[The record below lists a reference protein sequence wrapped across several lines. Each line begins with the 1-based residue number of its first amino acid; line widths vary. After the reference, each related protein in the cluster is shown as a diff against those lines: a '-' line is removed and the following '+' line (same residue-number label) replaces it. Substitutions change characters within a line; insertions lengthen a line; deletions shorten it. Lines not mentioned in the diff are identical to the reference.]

1 MLSQI
6 SQTKKDRHHMIL
18 FICEILKKKKK
29 KRKPID
35 TENRLMLAKGEV
47 CVCGRCAKRVKEIK
61 SYKLPIIISV
71 SHKGVNYSMETIINN
86 TILYICKM
94 LNLQSSLHK
103 KKLQLRMVIDANKIH
118 HGDHFAIY
126 TNI

>member
-1 MLSQI
+1 
-6 SQTKKDRHHMIL
+6 MIL

>member
-18 FICEILKKKKK
+18 FICEILKKKE
-29 KRKPID
+29 RKSID

-86 TILYICKM
+86 TILYICK
-94 LNLQSSLHK
+94 LLRVNLQSSLHK
-103 KKLQLRMVIDANKIH
+103 KKLQLCMVIDANKIH